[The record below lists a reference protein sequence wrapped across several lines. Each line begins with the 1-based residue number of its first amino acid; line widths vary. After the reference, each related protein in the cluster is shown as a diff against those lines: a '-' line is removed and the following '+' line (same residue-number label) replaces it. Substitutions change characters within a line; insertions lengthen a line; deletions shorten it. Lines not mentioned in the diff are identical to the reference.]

1 MDRASCIICL
11 SLLNRTEIFERERR
25 LHQEIKDKWDGRDE
39 LDCVCEATT
48 VAVGEMT

>member
-11 SLLNRTEIFERERR
+11 GLLNRTGNFERERG
-25 LHQEIKDKWDGRDE
+25 LHQEIKDKWDVWDE
-39 LDCVCEATT
+39 LDRVCEATT